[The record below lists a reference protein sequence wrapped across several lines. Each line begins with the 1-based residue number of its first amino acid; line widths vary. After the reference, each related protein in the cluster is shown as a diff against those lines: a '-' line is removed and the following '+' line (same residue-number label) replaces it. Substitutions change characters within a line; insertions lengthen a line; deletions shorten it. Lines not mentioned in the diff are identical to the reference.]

1 MDFEK
6 WKEENKDLL
15 EDLNNKDILLMYFEN
30 EFDLTEFEENETIK
44 TVEQVRMENYGA
56 LEMEELKDIKDNI
69 LETIK
74 ALEKYKDGGLYVI
87 TMMDTYGLE
96 YIICDANYNYI
107 SKIAL

>member
-15 EDLNNKDILLMYFEN
+15 EDLNNKDILLMYLEN

-74 ALEKYKDGGLYVI
+74 ALEKYKDRGLYVM
-87 TMMDTYGLE
+87 TMMDLFGLE
-96 YIICDANYNYI
+96 YVVCDVNYNYI